1 MIIALNNK
9 SNLTKEEFLKY
20 KEDIQKLNF
29 KTSNVILIPS
39 NIYLAAANIPNISLG
54 SQNVSMYE
62 MGPHTGEVSASQLR
76 QLGVSY
82 CLVGH
87 SERRKEQ
94 HETNIEIRNKIK
106 NLLNQGI
113 IPILCIGETKEEKN
127 TAHTVIYQE
136 LQEALIGL
144 TEEELK
150 KVIIAY
156 EPVWSIG
163 TGKNASTE
171 IAQDVCGFIR
181 NILRE
186 LFGKVADEIRILY
199 GGSVKPE
206 NIKAYLSCP
215 DIDGGLVGGASLKKE
230 SYEGLL
236 TNIL

>member
-20 KEDIQKLNF
+20 QEDIQKLNF

-39 NIYLAAANIPNISLG
+39 NIYLATANIPNISLG

-163 TGKNASTE
+163 TGLIPTSTE
-171 IAQDVCGFIR
+171 IE
-181 NILRE
+181 NIVTKIKEKYPNNL
-186 LFGKVADEIRILY
+186 VLY
-199 GGSVKPE
+199 GGSVTIDNIEKLTRE
-206 NIKAYLSCP
+206 NAVDGYLL
-215 DIDGGLVGGASLKKE
+215 GGLSLQLDKVQ
-230 SYEGLL
+230 
-236 TNIL
+236 ILIDKIEK

>member
-39 NIYLAAANIPNISLG
+39 NIYLATANIPNISLG

-87 SERRKEQ
+87 SERRKER

-144 TEEELK
+144 PAEELK

-163 TGKNASTE
+163 TGLIPTSTE
-171 IAQDVCGFIR
+171 IESIVTKIKETYP
-181 NILRE
+181 NNL
-186 LFGKVADEIRILY
+186 VLY
-199 GGSVKPE
+199 GGSVTLE
-206 NIKAYLSCP
+206 NIEKLTQENAVDGYLL
-215 DIDGGLVGGASLKKE
+215 GGLSLQLDKVQ
-230 SYEGLL
+230 
-236 TNIL
+236 ILIDKIEK

>member
-20 KEDIQKLNF
+20 QEDIQKLNF

-39 NIYLAAANIPNISLG
+39 NIYLASVNIPNISLG

-106 NLLNQGI
+106 NLLNKGI

-163 TGKNASTE
+163 TGLIPTSTE
-171 IAQDVCGFIR
+171 IESIVTKIKETYP
-181 NILRE
+181 NNL
-186 LFGKVADEIRILY
+186 VLY
-199 GGSVKPE
+199 GGSVTLE
-206 NIKAYLSCP
+206 NIEKLTQENAVDGYLL
-215 DIDGGLVGGASLKKE
+215 GGLSLQLDKVQ
-230 SYEGLL
+230 
-236 TNIL
+236 ILIDKIEK

>member
-20 KEDIQKLNF
+20 QEDIQKLNF
-29 KTSNVILIPS
+29 RTSNVILIPS

-163 TGKNASTE
+163 TGLIPTSTE
-171 IAQDVCGFIR
+171 IESIVTKIKETYP
-181 NILRE
+181 NNL
-186 LFGKVADEIRILY
+186 VLY
-199 GGSVKPE
+199 GGSVTLE
-206 NIKAYLSCP
+206 NIEKLTQENAVDGYLL
-215 DIDGGLVGGASLKKE
+215 GGLSLQLDKVQKLIDKIE
-230 SYEGLL
+230 K
-236 TNIL
+236 

>member
-20 KEDIQKLNF
+20 QEDIQKLNF
-29 KTSNVILIPS
+29 RTSNVILIPS

-62 MGPHTGEVSASQLR
+62 MGPHTGEVSASQLK

-163 TGKNASTE
+163 TGLIPTSTE
-171 IAQDVCGFIR
+171 IE
-181 NILRE
+181 NIVTKIKEKYPNNL
-186 LFGKVADEIRILY
+186 VLY
-199 GGSVKPE
+199 GGSVTIDNIEKLTRE
-206 NIKAYLSCP
+206 NAVDGYLL
-215 DIDGGLVGGASLKKE
+215 GGLSLQLDKVQ
-230 SYEGLL
+230 
-236 TNIL
+236 ILIDKIEK

>member
-1 MIIALNNK
+1 MIIVLNNK

-106 NLLNQGI
+106 HLLNQGI

-163 TGKNASTE
+163 TGLIPTSTE
-171 IAQDVCGFIR
+171 IESIVTKIKETYP
-181 NILRE
+181 NNL
-186 LFGKVADEIRILY
+186 VLY
-199 GGSVKPE
+199 GGSVTLE
-206 NIKAYLSCP
+206 NIEKLTQENAVDGYLL
-215 DIDGGLVGGASLKKE
+215 GGLSLQLDKVQ
-230 SYEGLL
+230 
-236 TNIL
+236 ILIDKIEK

>member
-20 KEDIQKLNF
+20 QEDIQKLNF

-163 TGKNASTE
+163 TGLIPTSTE
-171 IAQDVCGFIR
+171 IESIVTKIKETYP
-181 NILRE
+181 NNL
-186 LFGKVADEIRILY
+186 VLY
-199 GGSVKPE
+199 GGSVTLE
-206 NIKAYLSCP
+206 NIEKLTQENAVDGYLL
-215 DIDGGLVGGASLKKE
+215 GGLSLQLNKVQ
-230 SYEGLL
+230 
-236 TNIL
+236 ILIDKIEK

>member
-20 KEDIQKLNF
+20 QEDIQKLNF

-127 TAHTVIYQE
+127 TAHTIIYQE

-163 TGKNASTE
+163 TGLIPTSTE
-171 IAQDVCGFIR
+171 IESIVTKIKETYP
-181 NILRE
+181 NNL
-186 LFGKVADEIRILY
+186 VLY
-199 GGSVKPE
+199 GGSVTLE
-206 NIKAYLSCP
+206 NIEKLTQENAVDGYLL
-215 DIDGGLVGGASLKKE
+215 GGLSLQLDKVQ
-230 SYEGLL
+230 
-236 TNIL
+236 ILIDKIEK

>member
-1 MIIALNNK
+1 MIIVLNNK

-62 MGPHTGEVSASQLR
+62 MGPHTGEVSASQLK

-163 TGKNASTE
+163 TGLIPTSTE
-171 IAQDVCGFIR
+171 IESIVTKIKETYP
-181 NILRE
+181 NNL
-186 LFGKVADEIRILY
+186 VLY
-199 GGSVKPE
+199 GGSVTLE
-206 NIKAYLSCP
+206 NIEKLTQENAVDGYLL
-215 DIDGGLVGGASLKKE
+215 GGLSLQLDKVQ
-230 SYEGLL
+230 
-236 TNIL
+236 ILIDKIEK

>member
-20 KEDIQKLNF
+20 QEDIQKLNF
-29 KTSNVILIPS
+29 RTSNVILIPS
-39 NIYLAAANIPNISLG
+39 NIYLATANIPNISLG

-163 TGKNASTE
+163 TGLIPTSTE
-171 IAQDVCGFIR
+171 IE
-181 NILRE
+181 NIVTKIKEKYPNNL
-186 LFGKVADEIRILY
+186 VLY
-199 GGSVKPE
+199 GGSVTIDNIEKLTRE
-206 NIKAYLSCP
+206 NAVDGYLL
-215 DIDGGLVGGASLKKE
+215 GGLSLQLDKVQ
-230 SYEGLL
+230 
-236 TNIL
+236 ILIDKIEK

>member
-20 KEDIQKLNF
+20 QEDIQKLNF

-39 NIYLAAANIPNISLG
+39 NIYLASANIPNISLG

-163 TGKNASTE
+163 TGLIPTSTE
-171 IAQDVCGFIR
+171 IESIVTKIKETYP
-181 NILRE
+181 NNL
-186 LFGKVADEIRILY
+186 VLY
-199 GGSVKPE
+199 GGSVTLE
-206 NIKAYLSCP
+206 NIEKLTQENAVDGYLL
-215 DIDGGLVGGASLKKE
+215 GGLSLQLDKVQ
-230 SYEGLL
+230 
-236 TNIL
+236 ILIDKIEK

>member
-20 KEDIQKLNF
+20 KENIQKLNF

-163 TGKNASTE
+163 TGLIPTSTE
-171 IAQDVCGFIR
+171 IESIVTKIKETYP
-181 NILRE
+181 NNL
-186 LFGKVADEIRILY
+186 VLY
-199 GGSVKPE
+199 GGSVTLE
-206 NIKAYLSCP
+206 NIEKLTQENAVDGYLL
-215 DIDGGLVGGASLKKE
+215 GGLSLQLDKVQ
-230 SYEGLL
+230 
-236 TNIL
+236 ILIDKIEK

>member
-20 KEDIQKLNF
+20 QEDIQKLNF
-29 KTSNVILIPS
+29 RTSNVILIPS
-39 NIYLAAANIPNISLG
+39 NIYLATANIPNISLG

-163 TGKNASTE
+163 TGLIPTSTE
-171 IAQDVCGFIR
+171 IESIVTKIKETYP
-181 NILRE
+181 NNL
-186 LFGKVADEIRILY
+186 VLY
-199 GGSVKPE
+199 GGSVTLE
-206 NIKAYLSCP
+206 NIEKLTQENAVDGYLL
-215 DIDGGLVGGASLKKE
+215 GGLSLQLDKVQMLIDKIE
-230 SYEGLL
+230 K
-236 TNIL
+236 

>member
-62 MGPHTGEVSASQLR
+62 IGPHTGEVSASQLR

-144 TEEELK
+144 PAEELK

-163 TGKNASTE
+163 TGLIPTSTE
-171 IAQDVCGFIR
+171 IESIVTKIKETYP
-181 NILRE
+181 NNL
-186 LFGKVADEIRILY
+186 VLY
-199 GGSVKPE
+199 GGSVTLE
-206 NIKAYLSCP
+206 NIEKLTQENAVDGYLL
-215 DIDGGLVGGASLKKE
+215 GGLSLQLDKVQ
-230 SYEGLL
+230 
-236 TNIL
+236 ILIDKIEK

>member
-62 MGPHTGEVSASQLR
+62 MGPHTGEVSASQLK
-76 QLGVSY
+76 QLVVSY

-163 TGKNASTE
+163 TGLIPTSTE
-171 IAQDVCGFIR
+171 IESIVTKIKETYP
-181 NILRE
+181 NNL
-186 LFGKVADEIRILY
+186 VLY
-199 GGSVKPE
+199 GGSVTLE
-206 NIKAYLSCP
+206 NIEKLTQENAVDGYLL
-215 DIDGGLVGGASLKKE
+215 GGLSLQLDKVQ
-230 SYEGLL
+230 
-236 TNIL
+236 ILIDKIEK

>member
-20 KEDIQKLNF
+20 QEDIQKLNF

-39 NIYLAAANIPNISLG
+39 NIYLASANIPNISLG

-62 MGPHTGEVSASQLR
+62 MGPHTGEVSASQLK

-144 TEEELK
+144 PAEELK

-163 TGKNASTE
+163 TGLIPTSTE
-171 IAQDVCGFIR
+171 IESIVTKIKETYP
-181 NILRE
+181 NNL
-186 LFGKVADEIRILY
+186 VLY
-199 GGSVKPE
+199 GGSVTLE
-206 NIKAYLSCP
+206 NIEKLTQENAVDGYLL
-215 DIDGGLVGGASLKKE
+215 GGLSLQLDKVQKLIDKIE
-230 SYEGLL
+230 K
-236 TNIL
+236 

>member
-20 KEDIQKLNF
+20 QEDIQKLNF

-39 NIYLAAANIPNISLG
+39 NIYLASVNIPNISLG

-163 TGKNASTE
+163 TGLIPTSTE
-171 IAQDVCGFIR
+171 IESIVTKIKETYP
-181 NILRE
+181 NN
-186 LFGKVADEIRILY
+186 LFLY
-199 GGSVKPE
+199 GGSVTLE
-206 NIKAYLSCP
+206 NIEKLTQENAVDGYLL
-215 DIDGGLVGGASLKKE
+215 GGLSLQLDKVQ
-230 SYEGLL
+230 
-236 TNIL
+236 ILIDKIEK